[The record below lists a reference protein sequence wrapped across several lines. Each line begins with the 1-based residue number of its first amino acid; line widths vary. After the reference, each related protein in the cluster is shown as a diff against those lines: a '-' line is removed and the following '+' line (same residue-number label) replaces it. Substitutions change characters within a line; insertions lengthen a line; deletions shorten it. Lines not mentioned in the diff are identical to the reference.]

1 MRKSWLNRHCYPQPT
16 DGELLTQG
24 AHRMLSLL
32 TILLLCLAI
41 LALSLP
47 ENRGTVAPL
56 PAHVVYPLK
65 GEPHA

>member
-1 MRKSWLNRHCYPQPT
+1 
-16 DGELLTQG
+16 
-24 AHRMLSLL
+24 MLSLL